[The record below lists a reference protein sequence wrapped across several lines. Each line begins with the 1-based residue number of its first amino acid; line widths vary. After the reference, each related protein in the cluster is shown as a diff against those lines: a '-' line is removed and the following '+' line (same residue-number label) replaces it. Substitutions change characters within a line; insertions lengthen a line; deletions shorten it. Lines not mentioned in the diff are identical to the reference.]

1 MALSV
6 ALALVAHGAAAA
18 QDNKL
23 SLSANVG
30 VATDYV
36 FRGVSQTNEDP
47 QIFAGLDASIGFSGR
62 RMAGRSCG
70 VMAR

>member
-1 MALSV
+1 
-6 ALALVAHGAAAA
+6 LALVAHGAAAA

-36 FRGVSQTNEDP
+36 LRGVSQTNEDP
-47 QIFAGLDASIGFSGR
+47 QIFAGLDASSGISGR

-70 VMAR
+70 VMAP